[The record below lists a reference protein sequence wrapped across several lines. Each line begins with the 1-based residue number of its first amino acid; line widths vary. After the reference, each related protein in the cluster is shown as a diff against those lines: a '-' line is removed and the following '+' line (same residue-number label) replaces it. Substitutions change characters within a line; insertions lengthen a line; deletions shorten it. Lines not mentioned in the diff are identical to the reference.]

1 VEWDDDIFKNKLK
14 KNPAQRERERE
25 REREALA
32 DLLTEPKLTADG

>member
-25 REREALA
+25 RPWQT
-32 DLLTEPKLTADG
+32 LLTEPKLTAD